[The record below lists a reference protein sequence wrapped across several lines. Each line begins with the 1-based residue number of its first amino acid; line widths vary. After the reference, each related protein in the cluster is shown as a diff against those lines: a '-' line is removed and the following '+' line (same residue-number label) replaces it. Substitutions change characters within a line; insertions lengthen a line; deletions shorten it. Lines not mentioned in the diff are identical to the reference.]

1 MLKKIKKEMNKI
13 KKAAKKVV
21 EGAKKIMKKSFEM
34 KVYDDVKE
42 FIDKEPEN
50 EELNDAGTLGIALGG
65 CVILLG
71 IAAKIIAR

>member
-21 EGAKKIMKKSFEM
+21 EGAKKIMKESFEM

-50 EELNDAGTLGIALGG
+50 EELNDAGTMAMVIGVCGI
-65 CVILLG
+65 VIG
-71 IAAKIIAR
+71 IGMKIIAR